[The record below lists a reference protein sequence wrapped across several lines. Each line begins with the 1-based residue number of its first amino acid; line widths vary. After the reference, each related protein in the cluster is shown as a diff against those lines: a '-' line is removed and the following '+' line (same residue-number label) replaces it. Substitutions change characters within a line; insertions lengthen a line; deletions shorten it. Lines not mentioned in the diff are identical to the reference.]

1 MYGAILFA
9 LFLLAILSFII
20 VYKYFASSSTSIEST
35 IKGPVPLP
43 IIGSLHLLGKY
54 PTPFEGFTALS
65 KIYGDIYSIYLGSAR
80 CVVVNNFALI
90 KEVLIKKGVQF
101 GGRPNYIRYHKLFGG
116 DRNNSLALCDWSS
129 LQETRRHIARIY
141 CSPRFTSYNYQLLT
155 TISSNELEHFIV
167 ELQSKCTQDRN
178 VIYLKP
184 IVLAACANMFTQ
196 YMCTVR
202 FPYDLKSFQNIV
214 RYYDEVFWDI
224 NQGYAVDFMPWLSP
238 LYYRHM
244 NKLSWWAGEVRKFIM
259 QHIVNEHLSTIDY
272 EEPPRDFTDA
282 LLQNLKTDSQ
292 LTWQHIMFEL
302 EDFLGGH
309 SAVGNLVMLTLVSL
323 VKYPYVKKRIEE
335 EIQAVTGGSR
345 NVGME
350 DKPEM
355 AYTEATVFETLRVT
369 SSPIVPH
376 VATQDTELGGH
387 FIEKGTCVILNNYEL
402 NKSCEYWEKP
412 AEFLPER
419 FIKDGKV
426 VKPAHFIPFGTGKRT
441 CIGQQL
447 VSGFSFVL
455 VAGIVQ
461 HFDIELTTTK
471 NLCAKAA
478 CVALPPDTFPIV
490 LKTKR
495 KSS

>member
-1 MYGAILFA
+1 MYATILFA
-9 LFLLAILSFII
+9 LYFSAILSLFF
-20 VYKYFASSSTSIEST
+20 VYKYLTLTRIKST
-35 IKGPVPLP
+35 IKGPNPLP

-101 GGRPNYIRYHKLFGG
+101 GGRPNYLRYHKLFGG

-141 CSPRFTSYNYQLLT
+141 CSPRFTSYNYQLLDT
-155 TISSNELEHFIV
+155 VSSNELDHFIV
-167 ELQSKCTQDRN
+167 ELQSKCIQDRN
-178 VIYLKP
+178 VINLKP

-196 YMCTVR
+196 YMCTTR
-202 FPYDLKSFQNIV
+202 FPYDMQSFQNIV

-224 NQGYAVDFMPWLSP
+224 NQGYAVDFMPWLAP
-238 LYYRHM
+238 FYNRHM
-244 NKLSWWAGEVRKFIM
+244 NKLAWWAGEVRKFILSN
-259 QHIVNEHLSTIDY
+259 VVDVHLKTIDY
-272 EEPPRDFTDA
+272 DEPPRDFTDA
-282 LLQNLKTDSQ
+282 LLQNLKTDSK
-292 LTWQHIMFEL
+292 LNWQHILFEL

-309 SAVGNLVMLTLVSL
+309 SAVGNLVMLTLFNL

-335 EIQAVTGGSR
+335 EIKTVTAGSR
-345 NVGME
+345 KVGLF
-350 DKPEM
+350 DKNQM
-355 AYTEATVFETLRVT
+355 VYTEATIFETLRAT

-387 FIEKGTCVILNNYEL
+387 FVEKGTCIILNNYEL
-402 NKSCEYWEKP
+402 NKSNEYWENP
-412 AEFLPER
+412 SEFLPER
-419 FIKDGKV
+419 FIRDGKV

-461 HFDIELTTTK
+461 HFEVELTNTISPCT
-471 NLCAKAA
+471 KAA
-478 CVALPPDTFPIV
+478 CVALPPDTFPII
-490 LKTKR
+490 LKP
-495 KSS
+495 KSKD